1 MDTRVQNKFG
11 FTNSLLRNQYEPN
24 RVSLIVY
31 YVSPRPPHGCRNE
44 QA

>member
-11 FTNSLLRNQYEPN
+11 SQTSLLRNQFEPN
-24 RVSLIVY
+24 GVSLIVY
-31 YVSPRPPHGCRNE
+31 YVSPRTPHGCRNE